1 MKSVLSSAMFS
12 DEEIGIKC
20 IIPRSESKKLGEE
33 GFEPR
38 LLAPKFS
45 LETRRPGIVIYTHD
59 WGGRYMDM
67 ETFCVAQRRG

>member
-45 LETRRPGIVIYTHD
+45 LETRRPGISYL
-59 WGGRYMDM
+59 G
-67 ETFCVAQRRG
+67 